1 MKKIDTSN
9 IVAGIRKLGLVKAS
23 FDHLQEAY
31 KDVLNDVLQGILAQ
45 ASGYTSLFGCVNSG
59 SGSVY
64 TISAG
69 AIYGS
74 SQQEVFEIAA
84 FSGTAPGGNVPV
96 LSLVT
101 TYRSGDPVIYSD
113 ASSINTHAIVK
124 LQWTFGVSGSG
135 LCDFS
140 ALQTL
145 KNRINSSLL
154 DVPGQI
160 STAVANLVNSSPS
173 TLDTLKELADALGDD
188 PNFATTMATSLAAIT
203 TALAGKVAKAG
214 DTMTGALVVNSTIDP
229 QGGIK
234 TPSGR
239 ILKKEFIDIVNWNMG
254 SSSSIIVSL
263 PVSYK
268 KIRTLQVVVRDD
280 SDSIYYNLFGEGSS
294 GTPGTPQGGAEISN
308 AIVPANTV
316 TLFRA
321 AGGFFTSGLFNAVG
335 GFVRGWVTIEYEP

>member
-31 KDVLNDVLQGILAQ
+31 KDVFNDVLQGILAQ

-59 SGSVY
+59 AGSVY

-101 TYRSGDPVIYSD
+101 TYRSGDPVVYSD
-113 ASSINTHAIVK
+113 SSSINTHAIVK
-124 LQWTFGVSGSG
+124 LQWSFGTSGSG

-145 KNRINSSLL
+145 KSRINSSLL

-160 STAVANLVNSSPS
+160 STAVANLVNSSPL

-188 PNFATTMATSLAAIT
+188 PNFATTMATSLG
-203 TALAGKVAKAG
+203 GKVSKSG
-214 DTMTGALVVNSTIDP
+214 DTMSGPLNSSSTGEFD
-229 QGGIK
+229 GGIR
-234 TPSGR
+234 TQNSGVYF
-239 ILKKEFIDIVNWNMG
+239 KKVKIDIGDWNMDTTA
-254 SSSSIIVSL
+254 SITLTLTGINTT
-263 PVSYK
+263 
-268 KIRTLQVVVRDD
+268 KIRTISVGIRADASGPILPSAFYQLPFFDGSNLLQAAFSAASISGSDTLLTLRRTASGAFDSTDFDD
-280 SDSIYYNLFGEGSS
+280 TSYN
-294 GTPGTPQGGAEISN
+294 
-308 AIVPANTV
+308 
-316 TLFRA
+316 
-321 AGGFFTSGLFNAVG
+321 
-335 GFVRGWVTIEYEP
+335 RGWIIIDYEA